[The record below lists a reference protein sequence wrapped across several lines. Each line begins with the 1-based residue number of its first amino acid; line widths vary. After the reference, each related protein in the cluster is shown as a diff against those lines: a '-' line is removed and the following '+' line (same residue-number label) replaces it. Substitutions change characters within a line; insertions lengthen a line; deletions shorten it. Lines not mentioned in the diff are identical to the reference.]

1 MPTQPVQIRYGG
13 KIFNTTTDFL
23 RAATPCPLVNIDTTA
38 EKDVNGEILLIKNS
52 INLNGFILGSGLTH
66 SLSGY
71 SGVVAFFS
79 DPSKQYKTFEILCNN
94 AVLLSLSGTHFLNS
108 SAEQN
113 ENQWAVTLPY
123 TIALESV
130 ASPGNISIESYDDSW
145 TIEPIAEVSYFNI
158 NTVAPQ
164 YNLAPTASTTSPPS
178 STDLSITSPSLNISN
193 FLQYRITHRL
203 SATGK
208 TIDRTNTNNPNPGQ
222 GITTNNLK
230 SLAYM
235 EASRWVMQRASQA
248 YTTIANMTSPSGIT
262 IGNATPSSATGL
274 RLYNHIRT
282 IESSISAGS
291 YGVTDTWIALGTGV
305 KYTEEFTW
313 EISTDEKFLKTVSLQ
328 GTITGL
334 EEAASGYT
342 VFPTGY
348 AMTGLIVNNFPNNF
362 NLQTINNNK
371 YANALNAYVSGV
383 KPSLYLRACQ
393 ALASVPNPSGQTNR
407 SWISPNPAILNM
419 TPLSYTETLNPAA
432 GTVTYNVTYDNK
444 PGQWLSGVLS
454 STMTVSDTN
463 QSEIVAE
470 VFVLGRV
477 LGPILDKVGYSKT
490 ERKLNI
496 EVRYPVPTGF
506 KQSHPNSSECI
517 IHKDRPEYKQLKS
530 LVDAFKPVAASAF
543 ATLVPTSPY
552 PVAQQGQVFK
562 TSDSTTWNPFE
573 GRFSWDITWVYN
585 TGACS

>member
-1 MPTQPVQIRYGG
+1 MPITQPVQIRYGG
-13 KIFNTTTDFL
+13 QIFNATTDFL
-23 RAATPCPLVNIDTTA
+23 RTTTPCPLVNIDTSA
-38 EKDVNGEILLIKNS
+38 EKDVNGEILLLKNS
-52 INLNGFILGSGLTH
+52 INLEGFVIGSGLAH

-79 DPSKQYKTFEILCNN
+79 DPSKQYKNFEILCNN
-94 AVLLSLSGTHFLNS
+94 TVLLTLSGTHFLNS
-108 SAEQN
+108 SANQN

-123 TIALESV
+123 SISLESV
-130 ASPGNISIESYDDSW
+130 SSPTNISIESYDDSW
-145 TIEPIAEVSYFNI
+145 TIEPIAEVSYFNR
-158 NTVAPQ
+158 NTVTPQ
-164 YNLAPTASTTSPPS
+164 YSLVPTASTSGSPS
-178 STDLSITSPSLNISN
+178 STDLTVSSPSMNISN

-203 SATGK
+203 NAVGK

-235 EASRWVMQRASQA
+235 EASRWVMQRANQV
-248 YTTIANMTSPSGIT
+248 YTTIANMTSPSGIM
-262 IGNATPSSATGL
+262 IGNSTTPTGL
-274 RLYNHIRT
+274 KLYNHMRT

-313 EISTDEKFLKTVSLQ
+313 EISTDEKFLKTVTLQ

-334 EEAASGYT
+334 EEVDTGYT
-342 VFPTGY
+342 IFPSGY
-348 AMTGLIVNNFPNNF
+348 AMTGVVINNFPNNF
-362 NLQTINNNK
+362 STQTVNNNK
-371 YANALNAYVSGV
+371 YANALSAYASGV

-393 ALASVPNPSGQTNR
+393 ALASVPNPTGQNNR
-407 SWISPNPAILNM
+407 SWISPSPAILNI
-419 TPLSYTETLNPAA
+419 TPLSYSETLNPAA
-432 GTVTYNVTYDNK
+432 GTIAYNVTYNNK

-454 STMTVSDTN
+454 SNLTVSDTN
-463 QSEIVAE
+463 QSDVIAE

-490 ERKLNI
+490 ERKLNL
-496 EVRYPVPTGF
+496 EVTYPLPTGF
-506 KQSHPNSSECI
+506 RQSHPNSPECI
-517 IHKDRPEYKQLKS
+517 IHKDRAEYKQLKS
-530 LVDAFKPVAASAF
+530 LIDAFKPVGASAF

-562 TSDSTTWNPFE
+562 TADNTTWNPFE

-585 TGACS
+585 TGACI